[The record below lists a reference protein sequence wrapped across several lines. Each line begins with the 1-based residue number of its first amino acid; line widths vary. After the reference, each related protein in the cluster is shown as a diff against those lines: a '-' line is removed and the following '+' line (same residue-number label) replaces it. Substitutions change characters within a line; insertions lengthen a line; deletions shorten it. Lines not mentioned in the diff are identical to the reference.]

1 MKSGSLS
8 EEIQNI
14 RSIIRSKV
22 DSKPINV
29 RNMSGNLSRFGK
41 FILYEE
47 HRFSALSNYHLQ
59 MMSLAVVN
67 IQAVLHGHWD
77 TSTLEFSLH
86 QDQLPIDHCQDLDIT
101 TSRCNRVAST
111 LTVQFPESK
120 FNCYQPTHK
129 QITRPYENRH
139 YLCIVFF
146 VIFENRDQIAF
157 FP

>member
-1 MKSGSLS
+1 MFNTLKSLSPVVKMKSGSLS

-59 MMSLAVVN
+59 MMSLVVVN
-67 IQAVLHGHWD
+67 IQAVLHGH
-77 TSTLEFSLH
+77 
-86 QDQLPIDHCQDLDIT
+86 
-101 TSRCNRVAST
+101 
-111 LTVQFPESK
+111 
-120 FNCYQPTHK
+120 
-129 QITRPYENRH
+129 
-139 YLCIVFF
+139 
-146 VIFENRDQIAF
+146 
-157 FP
+157 